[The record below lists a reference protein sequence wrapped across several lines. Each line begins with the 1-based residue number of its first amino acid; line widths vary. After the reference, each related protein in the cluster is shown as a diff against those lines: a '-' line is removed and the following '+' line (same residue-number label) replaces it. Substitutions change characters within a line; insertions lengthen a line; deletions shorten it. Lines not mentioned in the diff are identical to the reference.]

1 MIADNKDQK
10 NHVKVRKESDREEK
24 KEIQEFEPLGKEE
37 KTTEKMKSVGFFK
50 LLFTLANKAD
60 VVLIICAILGS
71 LIAGAAMP
79 LISLLLGKV
88 LNQFDET
95 ILVKNVPEM
104 VSGLIINFLIVGV
117 AILFGSG
124 MMVFFWN
131 LTGRRMINKI
141 NADYFKVIMLQEQAW
156 YDSKNKFE
164 FSTKVQSQ
172 IKTIEGGVSY
182 LSYLSYLLENFL
194 KFISFYI

>member
-1 MIADNKDQK
+1 MLFKNFIRIIDNKEDK
-10 NHVKVRKESDREEK
+10 NQVNVLKELRGKDNNEVETLKPFEKEK
-24 KEIQEFEPLGKEE
+24 KPVEHK
-37 KTTEKMKSVGFFK
+37 KSVGFFK
-50 LLFTLANKAD
+50 LLFALANKTD
-60 VVLIICAILGS
+60 VFLIISAILGS

-95 ILVKNVPEM
+95 ILVANVPEM
-104 VSGLIINFLIVGV
+104 VSGLIFNFLIVGV
-117 AILFGSG
+117 SIFLGSG

-141 NADYFKVIMLQEQAW
+141 NADYFRVIMLQEQAW
-156 YDSKNKFE
+156 YDSKNKYE

-172 IKTIEGGVSY
+172 IKTIEGGVS
-182 LSYLSYLLENFL
+182 
-194 KFISFYI
+194 